1 MPILTVSAS
10 ECRWRPSQRPCTGQP
25 QLGTLQRPT
34 QLWAPPK
41 WDARVAVAGI
51 TLLLHYLPAD
61 VPAVAGCAATASF
74 SPSAPGQQDVPAGKA
89 VPDEPG
95 GMRKPSLFPLDEL
108 PPGPAANATTG
119 GDDTDDEAYADA
131 TESLHSSAALR
142 QSSGLG
148 ASAAFASGCGF
159 PASPAALGGFGSDS
173 VMFHSAAAAYDAA
186 AAASAATTEDASE
199 AATSRSVPEATAAT
213 DAAAAPAVAPE
224 HMPRSQCEQPA
235 GFFSRTAAA
244 SGLDGSAP
252 LPEGSRS
259 SAAGDGH
266 HGSSP
271 HRLWLPRGGVLGRAD

>member
-1 MPILTVSAS
+1 MHGAAA
-10 ECRWRPSQRPCTGQP
+10 TGNP
-25 QLGTLQRPT
+25 AAAHPAVG
-34 QLWAPPK
+34 PPK
-41 WDARVAVAGI
+41 GDARVAVAGI
-51 TLLLHYLPAD
+51 TLLLHYSPAD
-61 VPAVAGCAATASF
+61 VPAVTGCAATASF

-89 VPDEPG
+89 VQ
-95 GMRKPSLFPLDEL
+95 DEL
-108 PPGPAANATTG
+108 PPGPAANAATG

-142 QSSGLG
+142 QSPGLG
-148 ASAAFASGCGF
+148 ASAASASGCGF

-213 DAAAAPAVAPE
+213 DAAAAPAAAPE
-224 HMPRSQCEQPA
+224 HMPISQCEQPA

-244 SGLDGSAP
+244 SGVDGSAAS
-252 LPEGSRS
+252 LEGSHG

-271 HRLWLPRGGVLGRAD
+271 TGCGCLEVECSDVLIDASGGGDRDHTVAVRIYAISALERLPPAADTTR